1 MFGMGV
7 RERHVREK
15 GDKEGC
21 SRYGEKERGV
31 GTFQGGKKKIF
42 SDVNVKTGICGK
54 SFGFSLSNSIT
65 LYTY

>member
-21 SRYGEKERGV
+21 SRYGEKERGE
-31 GTFQGGKKKIF
+31 GTFQGGSRGVRLFTRRPNRGVEK
-42 SDVNVKTGICGK
+42 VKNTHI
-54 SFGFSLSNSIT
+54 L
-65 LYTY
+65 

>member
-7 RERHVREK
+7 RERRVREK

-31 GTFQGGKKKIF
+31 GTFQGGAAGVLG
-42 SDVNVKTGICGK
+42 SLQGGLTGV
-54 SFGFSLSNSIT
+54 
-65 LYTY
+65 